1 MAKVQVVVLQQR
13 PVTPVA
19 AKAARQKRILKSVL
33 TLVIVVVLIA
43 LLQKFVKIKTYLD
56 DIKTWI
62 EAHKVP
68 GTIIIPLLIWA
79 TLPFCFPCSLFEIAA
94 GSLFGIPIGVVVS
107 VVGKTSGGVTAF
119 LLGRHF
125 LKQHIGAYLQN
136 NFRAFQVV
144 GEVLQSRDWKPLL
157 LVQLSGLPNAVKCY
171 GLAIM
176 NISIWRYLVTAIVG
190 GIPHSLVWTFIGKQ
204 TQDILASTASGSGK
218 KLTLPQL
225 LLLIG
230 GIVITLLAL
239 VTLSFYTRKQMQKH
253 QQRAKIAAFVA
264 SPRLHT
270 APVAGMNKS
279 NSTSLDSTS
288 ETESAHSTE

>member
-1 MAKVQVVVLQQR
+1 MAKVQVVELQRR
-13 PVTPVA
+13 PVTPVVS
-19 AKAARQKRILKSVL
+19 KAARRKRILKSVL
-33 TLVIVVVLIA
+33 TLVIVVVLIV
-43 LLQKFVKIKTYLD
+43 LLQKFVKTKTYLD
-56 DIKTWI
+56 DIKSWI

-68 GTIIIPLLIWA
+68 GTTTIPLLIWA

-107 VVGKTSGGVTAF
+107 VIGKASGGVTAF
-119 LLGRHF
+119 FVGRHF
-125 LKQHIGAYLQN
+125 LKQHIGVYLQN

-144 GEVLQSRDWKPLL
+144 GGVLQSRDWRPLL
-157 LVQLSGLPNAVKCY
+157 LVQLSRLPNAVKCY

-176 NISIWRYLVTAIVG
+176 DISLWRFFVTAIVG

-204 TQDILASTASGSGK
+204 TQDILASTASGSEK

-239 VTLSFYTRKQMQKH
+239 LTLSCYTKKQMQKH
-253 QQRAKIAAFVA
+253 QQRAKIAAFA
-264 SPRLHT
+264 TSPRLHT
-270 APVAGMNKS
+270 APIPAMNKS

-288 ETESAHSTE
+288 ETESASSTE